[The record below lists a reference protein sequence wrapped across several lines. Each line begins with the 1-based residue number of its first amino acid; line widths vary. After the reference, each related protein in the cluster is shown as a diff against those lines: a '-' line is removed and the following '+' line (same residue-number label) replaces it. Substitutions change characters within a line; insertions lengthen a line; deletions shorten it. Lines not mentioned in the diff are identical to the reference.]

1 MRLQK
6 YMAHCGAAS
15 RRKCEEYIREGLV
28 KVNDKIVT
36 ELGTKVDPN
45 VDRVYL
51 NGKRLTLENKKIYMI
66 LNKPIGV
73 VTSANDEKDRQTVTD
88 LVPDDYRVY
97 PVGRLDIDTTGL
109 VLLTNDGELANI
121 LMHPRYKIG
130 KKYIVTVEGTPNA
143 HELSLLR
150 AGLDIRDLKTSP
162 ANVRI
167 LKNFKQD
174 SILEIEIFEGQNH
187 QVKRMF
193 DYIGHSVK
201 KLKRISIGKIELLD
215 LEVGNYRYL
224 NEKEIKYLKGLEW
237 L

>member
-36 ELGTKVDPN
+36 ELGTKIDPN

-51 NGKRLTLENKKIYMI
+51 NGKRLTLENKKVYMI

-73 VTSANDEKDRQTVTD
+73 VTSANDEKDRPTVTD

-130 KKYIVTVEGTPNA
+130 KKYIVTVEGTPNT

-150 AGLDIRDLKTSP
+150 EGLDIRDLKTSP
-162 ANVRI
+162 ANVKI

-187 QVKRMF
+187 QIKRMF

-201 KLKRISIGKIELLD
+201 KLKRISMGKIELLN

-224 NEKEIKYLKGLEW
+224 TEKEIKYLTGLKW

>member
-6 YMAHCGAAS
+6 FMAHAGAAS
-15 RRKCEEYIREGLV
+15 RRKCEEFIKEGLV
-28 KVNDKIVT
+28 KVNDEVVT

-51 NGKRLTLENKKIYMI
+51 NGKRLRLENKNVYIM

-73 VTSANDEKDRQTVTD
+73 VTTASDEKDRETVVD
-88 LVPDDYRVY
+88 YVPNDYRVY

-121 LMHPRYKIG
+121 LMHPKHEIG
-130 KKYIVTVEGTPNA
+130 KTYIVTVEGTPNS

-150 AGLDIRDLKTSP
+150 EGLDIRDLRTSP
-162 ANVRI
+162 ANVKI
-167 LKNFKQD
+167 LKSFKQD
-174 SILEIEIFEGQNH
+174 SIIEIEIFEGQNH

-193 DYIGHSVK
+193 DYIGHKVK
-201 KLKRISIGKIELLD
+201 KLKRISMGKLQLNDLLP
-215 LEVGNYRYL
+215 GNYRYL
-224 NEKEIKYLKGLEW
+224 TEEEIKYLKGLK
-237 L
+237 

>member
-1 MRLQK
+1 
-6 YMAHCGAAS
+6 MAHCGAAS
-15 RRKCEEYIREGLV
+15 RRKCEEFIKQGLV
-28 KVNDKIVT
+28 RVNDKVVT

-51 NGKRLTLENKKIYMI
+51 DGKRLTLEGKKVYMI

-73 VTSANDEKDRQTVTD
+73 VTSASDEKDRPTVTD

-109 VLLTNDGELANI
+109 VFLTNDGQLANI
-121 LMHPRYKIG
+121 MMHPRYNIG

-143 HELSLLR
+143 RELSLLR
-150 AGLDIRDLKTSP
+150 EGLDIRDLKTSP
-162 ANVRI
+162 ANVKI
-167 LKNFKQD
+167 LKSFKQD

-193 DYIGHSVK
+193 DYIGHKVK
-201 KLKRISIGKIELLD
+201 KLKRVSMGEIQLLD
-215 LEVGNYRYL
+215 LEPGNYRYL
-224 NEKEIKYLKGLEW
+224 NEKEVKYLKGLK
-237 L
+237 

>member
-15 RRKCEEYIREGLV
+15 RRKCEEYIKEGLV

-51 NGKRLTLENKKIYMI
+51 NEKRLTLENKKIYMI

-73 VTSANDEKDRQTVTD
+73 VTSANDEKDRQTVID

-130 KKYIVTVEGTPNA
+130 KKYIVTVEGTPNS

-201 KLKRISIGKIELLD
+201 KLKRISMGKIELLN

-224 NEKEIKYLKGLEW
+224 NENEIKYLKGLK
-237 L
+237 

>member
-6 YMAHCGAAS
+6 FMAHAGAAS
-15 RRKCEEYIREGLV
+15 RRKCEEFIKDGLV

-51 NGKRLTLENKKIYMI
+51 NGKRLKLENKNVYIM

-73 VTSANDEKDRQTVTD
+73 VTTVSDEKDRDTVVD
-88 LVPDDYRVY
+88 YVPDDYRVY

-121 LMHPRYKIG
+121 LMHPRHEIG
-130 KKYIVTVEGTPNA
+130 KTYIATVEGTPNA
-143 HELSLLR
+143 HELGLLR
-150 AGLDIRDLKTSP
+150 EGLDIRDLKTSP
-162 ANVRI
+162 ANVKI

-174 SILEIEIFEGQNH
+174 SIIEIEIFEGQNH

-201 KLKRISIGKIELLD
+201 KLKRISMGNLQLNDLLP
-215 LEVGNYRYL
+215 GNYRYL
-224 NEKEIKYLKGLEW
+224 TEEEIKYLKGLK
-237 L
+237 

>member
-15 RRKCEEYIREGLV
+15 RRKCEEYIKEGLV

-150 AGLDIRDLKTSP
+150 AGLDI
-162 ANVRI
+162 
-167 LKNFKQD
+167 
-174 SILEIEIFEGQNH
+174 LEIEIFEGQNH

-201 KLKRISIGKIELLD
+201 KLKRISMGKIELLN

-224 NEKEIKYLKGLEW
+224 NENEIKYLKGLK
-237 L
+237 